1 MEQKYSSC
9 DFSLLTSAVLFMG
22 KKLAKC
28 RDCVLRYGKY
38 HDVRVE
44 AVAPWS
50 ILM

>member
-9 DFSLLTSAVLFMG
+9 DFSLLTSVLFMG

-28 RDCVLRYGKY
+28 RDYVLRADKY
-38 HDVRVE
+38 RDVRVE